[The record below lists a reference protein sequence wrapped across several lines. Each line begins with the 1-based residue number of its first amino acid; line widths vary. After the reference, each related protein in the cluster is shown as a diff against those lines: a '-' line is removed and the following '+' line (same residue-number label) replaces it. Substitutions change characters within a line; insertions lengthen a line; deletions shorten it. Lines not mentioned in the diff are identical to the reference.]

1 MPSFCIQGRIATL
14 LACGLLLAFAGG
26 CSDKKVHAAAPV
38 AAAPEPV
45 PTDIERPMNIAP
57 DTTALPPGEE
67 AATPPTLTAPV
78 SSNPPPVTLPKAKS
92 APAPP
97 RPAAGQNATEAN
109 ADDEPPHPVAPQIT
123 PQLLPSEQEFYKRK
137 TDEDTGVA
145 VQNLRQ
151 TDGKQLSAAQK
162 DLVEKISSFL
172 KESSDA
178 GKTGDW
184 ARAQNLAQKARSLS
198 AELLGTL

>member
-1 MPSFCIQGRIATL
+1 MPSRYDSVRILTL
-14 LACGLLLAFAGG
+14 LACSGLLLFAGG
-26 CSDKKVHAAAPV
+26 CHEKKVHAAAPV
-38 AAAPEPV
+38 TMAPEPV
-45 PTDIERPMNIAP
+45 PADAERPMNVAP

-67 AATPPTLTAPV
+67 A
-78 SSNPPPVTLPKAKS
+78 SNPPPVPAAGTSSPPLVTLPKSKA

-97 RPAAGQNATEAN
+97 RPVGGQASGEAANE
-109 ADDEPPHPVAPQIT
+109 EPAHPVAPQIT
-123 PQLLPSEQEFYKRK
+123 PQLTQSDLEFYKKK

-145 VQNLRQ
+145 EQNLHQ

-172 KESSDA
+172 AESRDA
-178 GKTGDW
+178 AKAGDW

-198 AELLGTL
+198 TELLSTL